1 MHPNEVWMDS
11 DEMSSPTSPSS
22 PGSASARRGTLFAQV
37 DGEAFEFQSSS
48 EVISISRKGSVP
60 TLFGPLR
67 GKSRQ
72 GPPAKLKSGSFQKRW
87 PKK

>member
-11 DEMSSPTSPSS
+11 ETSSPCFG
-22 PGSASARRGTLFAQV
+22 GSTRRDTLFAQV

-48 EVISISRKGSVP
+48 EVIHISRKGSVP